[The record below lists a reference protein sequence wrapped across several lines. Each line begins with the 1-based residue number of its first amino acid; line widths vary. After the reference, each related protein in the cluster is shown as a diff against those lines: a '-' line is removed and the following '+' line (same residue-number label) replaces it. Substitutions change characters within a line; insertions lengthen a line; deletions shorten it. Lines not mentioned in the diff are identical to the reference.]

1 MIRLVDLL
9 FETIESTELVL
20 SENSLKDWMRTATVK
35 NPLTGN
41 EVLVSTALRMPKTS
55 PAYKAAYQQYVAQQ
69 QANKNTTTLPTFSKG
84 TNSLDKVSKLNKVD
98 QAKQKNMDKF
108 NKLNKISGDKKLD
121 KPILP
126 LRRKHKSTDDS
137 DDDIFGGLG
146 GFSGGGGG
154 SEF

>member
-69 QANKNTTTLPTFSKG
+69 QANKNTTTSPTFS
-84 TNSLDKVSKLNKVD
+84 KVSKLNKVD

-126 LRRKHKSTDDS
+126 LRRKHKSTDNS

-146 GFSGGGGG
+146 GFSGAGGG